1 MMNRSTFIRAT
12 LLCGGLLLAAAPASA
27 QSTRQTY
34 VDLSASL
41 GYASNPF
48 LALGDDTGSG
58 FVRVSAYG
66 VHAWET
72 ERSDTA
78 LSAYLENSGN
88 FQRYGNK
95 QIFDLNARTSYRT
108 SETVTLFGT
117 LGFAGDFGGQLGTR
131 FVAAPTTPAAPEPTL
146 PPPVT
151 VIDPTLQSLSG
162 RQYRVSGQVGASIRP
177 NARDVWTISGGAQ
190 HLFYTRDSDDLNYT
204 TYSLSGSYDRQ
215 LNERLTVGFRTS
227 VQHSE
232 YSRGDSTTIINPQI
246 TARARLSE
254 SWDAS
259 GAVGVIIGKQDLE
272 DGGSDS
278 SVGLSLDG
286 QVCRTGEQS
295 RFCGRL
301 SRYQR
306 NELNANLVTTTSAG
320 ADYSYRIDQNQSVQ
334 FSASVI
340 HYSGGQILD
349 EDADS
354 KYYVASAS
362 YSRKL
367 NDRLSGGLNVSGRKL
382 ARFGPD
388 PKFDASGSVF
398 IRYRLGDLQ

>member
-1 MMNRSTFIRAT
+1 MMNSSTLIRAA
-12 LLCGGLLLAAAPASA
+12 LLSGGLLLAAAPASA
-27 QSTRQTY
+27 QSTQRTY
-34 VDLSASL
+34 VDLSADL
-41 GYASNPF
+41 GYSTNPF

-58 FVRVSAYG
+58 FLRVSAYG

-95 QIFDLNARTSYRT
+95 QIFDLNARTSYET
-108 SETVTLFGT
+108 SETVTLFGS
-117 LGFAGDFGGQLGTR
+117 LGFSGDFGGQLGTR
-131 FVAAPTTPAAPEPTL
+131 FVAVPTTPAAPTPTL

-151 VIDPTLQSLSG
+151 VVDPTLQSLTG
-162 RQYRVSGQVGASIRP
+162 RQYRVSGQAGATIRP
-177 NARDVWTISGGAQ
+177 NARDIWTISGGAQ
-190 HLFYTRDSDDLNYT
+190 HLFYTQDADDLNYT
-204 TYSLSGSYDRQ
+204 TYNVTGSYDRQ
-215 LNERLTVGFRTS
+215 LSERLTIGFRTS
-227 VQHSE
+227 LQHSE
-232 YSRGDSTTIINPQI
+232 YKRGDSTTIINPQL
-246 TARARLSE
+246 TARTRLSE
-254 SWDAS
+254 TWDAS
-259 GAVGVIIGKQDLE
+259 GAVGVIIGKQNLE
-272 DGGSDS
+272 GGEDDS

-306 NELNANLVTTTSAG
+306 NELNADLVTTTSAG

-334 FSASVI
+334 LSASVI
-340 HYSGGQILD
+340 HYSGRQILD

-354 KYYVASAS
+354 NYYVASAS

-367 NDRLSGGLNVSGRKL
+367 NDRLSGGVNASGRKL
-382 ARFGPD
+382 ASFGPD